1 MDGVI
6 GTTPSTQASYVIGTS
21 VNPNAYNQDLGGV
34 NGNPVASATW
44 ATLGA
49 ISVPSG
55 INPVPEPGSASLLG
69 LGLCG
74 LAAARRSGTRP
85 VR

>member
-6 GTTPSTQASYVIGTS
+6 GTTPSTQASYVIGSS

-49 ISVPSG
+49 ISAPSG
-55 INPVPEPGSASLLG
+55 INPVPEPGSALLLG

-74 LAAARRSGTRP
+74 IAAARRSGARP

>member
-1 MDGVI
+1 M
-6 GTTPSTQASYVIGTS
+6 IGTS
-21 VNPNAYNQDLGGV
+21 VDPNAYNQDLGGV
-34 NGNPVASATW
+34 NGSPVASATR

-49 ISVPSG
+49 ISAPSG
-55 INPVPEPGSASLLG
+55 IKPVPEPGSALLLS

-74 LAAARRSGTRP
+74 LAAARRSGARP